1 MRQLFWSRR
10 AFVGVSFLA
19 VMAALGTGQLLLQK
33 AIAQGK
39 EAPRFEV
46 DPFWP
51 KPMPNNWVLGQ
62 TIGVAVDSRD
72 HIWIV
77 HRGSDPAALDNT
89 ELAVPI
95 TGNRAGQRVGEC
107 CNPSPPVMEF
117 DQAGNLVN
125 SWGGPSPTR
134 EYEWPSSNHG
144 IAVDA
149 EGFVYIGGN
158 GAGDAHVLKFTRD
171 GKFVAQ
177 WGRAGARQAKPAAAA
192 SDPLAG
198 YAGVAPGGSV
208 PAAGAATP
216 AAGTAAPSAGATP
229 AASAA
234 APSAAA
240 PAAAAAPTYQ
250 ANSHDQ
256 ESFGRVAKIDLVESA
271 NEAYLSDG
279 YLNHR
284 VAVVDMDTGKIKRYW
299 GAYGKP
305 PTDEVLP
312 PYNPAA
318 PVAQQFANPVHCSNV
333 SNDGLVYVCDR
344 ANDRIQIFR
353 TDGTFVKEVF
363 VATQTLAD
371 GSVWDIDFSHDPE
384 QRFLYVADGVNE
396 HVRVFN
402 RQTMEELYN
411 FGYGGR
417 QPGMFLGVHSIAVD
431 SKGNI
436 YTTETYT
443 GKRLQKFVNKGVGPV
458 STVNAAMPWPTA
470 Q

>member
-10 AFVGVSFLA
+10 ALVGVSFLA

-107 CNPSPPVMEF
+107 CNPSPPIMEF

-125 SWGGPSPTR
+125 AWGGPSPTR

-177 WGRAGARQAKPAAAA
+177 WGRAGARQAKAAAAA

-198 YAGVAPGGSV
+198 YAGVAPSGGV

-216 AAGTAAPSAGATP
+216 VAGTAAPSAGAAPASGAATP
-229 AASAA
+229 A
-234 APSAAA
+234 P
-240 PAAAAAPTYQ
+240 AAAPTYQ

-256 ESFGRVAKIDLVESA
+256 ESFGRVAKIDLVENA

-333 SNDGLVYVCDR
+333 SNDGFVYVCDR

-458 STVNAAMPWPTA
+458 STVNAAMPWPA
-470 Q
+470 P

>member
-107 CNPSPPVMEF
+107 CNPSPPIMEF
-117 DQAGNLVN
+117 DQAGNLLN
-125 SWGGPSPTR
+125 AWGGPSPTR

-177 WGRAGARQAKPAAAA
+177 WGRAGARQAKAAAAA

-198 YAGVAPGGSV
+198 YAGVAPSGGV

-216 AAGTAAPSAGATP
+216 VAAAPSAGAAP
-229 AASAA
+229 ASGAA
-234 APSAAA
+234 T

-256 ESFGRVAKIDLVESA
+256 ESFGRVAKIDLVENA

-458 STVNAAMPWPTA
+458 STVNAAMPWPTP
-470 Q
+470 